1 MSVIVQMIR
10 YVAMLGGRRKRG
22 VLASALVVA
31 GVAIGCISTTLL
43 KDAAAFDLRNG
54 EKDRT
59 IKLSPDKAKAELVG
73 AYVVTGTDTDGNPYT
88 GTSVLEI
95 SLAPSG
101 ALELNWDNGKV
112 VGVGQAIDNGLSVAL
127 LVRGRTVISVMKINL
142 DGSLSG
148 TWLRRT
154 DRGAK
159 GTESWK
165 KV

>member
-1 MSVIVQMIR
+1 MSVIVQMTR
-10 YVAMLGGRRKRG
+10 YGATLGRRRMRG

-31 GVAIGCISTTLL
+31 GVAIGSVSTTLME
-43 KDAAAFDLRNG
+43 DAFAFDLRHE
-54 EKDRT
+54 EKGQT
-59 IKLSPDKAKAELVG
+59 TKLSPDNAKAELVG
-73 AYVVTGTDTDGNPYT
+73 TYVVTGTDSDGNPYT
-88 GTSVLEI
+88 GTRVLEI

-112 VGVGQAIDNGLSVAL
+112 FGVGQVIDNVFSVAL
-127 LVRGRTVISVMKINL
+127 LVSGRTVISVMKINL

-159 GTESWK
+159 GTERWK